1 MNAAIVIMLYLASPT
16 LAPSHVALWCAAPW
30 IASVDYHWPEI
41 KPRLVR
47 QPERI
52 VAAEIPAVPSPVG
65 ATVEPS
71 ATEAAPA
78 GIEWVSL
85 DVARHSGKPIWLHVA
100 GRFCAPCRA
109 LESGAFRDPRL
120 IAASRR
126 WACVAMDATDTMQF
140 RTGAVPVHE
149 AMDITTV
156 PRDVFVHRSRF
167 QMVAASQPCPRDA
180 AGYVRHL
187 DEWWSKSQ

>member
-1 MNAAIVIMLYLASPT
+1 MNAAIVILLYLASPT

-30 IASVDYHWPEI
+30 IASGEYRRPQRADHF
-41 KPRLVR
+41 
-47 QPERI
+47 
-52 VAAEIPAVPSPVG
+52 AEPSKMVP
-65 ATVEPS
+65 VEPL
-71 ATEAAPA
+71 AGAAVEPPAPKAAPA
-78 GIEWVSL
+78 AINWVSL
-85 DVARHSGKPIWLHVA
+85 EVARASGKPIWLHVA
-100 GRFCAPCRA
+100 GKFCAPCRA

-156 PRDVFVHRSRF
+156 PRDVFVLRSRF
-167 QMVAASQPCPRDA
+167 QMAAPSQPCPRDA